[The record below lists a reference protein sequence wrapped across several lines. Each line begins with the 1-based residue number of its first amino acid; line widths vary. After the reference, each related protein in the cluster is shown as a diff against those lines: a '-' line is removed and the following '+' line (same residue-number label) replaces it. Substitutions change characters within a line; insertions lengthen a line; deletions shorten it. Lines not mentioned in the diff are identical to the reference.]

1 MTKSGRARRRRAFTL
16 IEMMA
21 VIAIIGLLIALIGP
35 AIAGMLDNG
44 RITTTEAQIRQ
55 IEAALTSY
63 QMDNGRYPTT
73 EQGLRALIEKPT
85 SAPEPYRWRP
95 GGYLARREI
104 PRDGWKNEIQ
114 YAAPGEHNPHAFD
127 VWSLGADGQP
137 GGTDAD
143 ADIGNW
149 SSHESEE

>member
-1 MTKSGRARRRRAFTL
+1 MTDPRRARRRRAFTL

-35 AIAGMLDNG
+35 SIANMLEGG
-44 RITTTEAQIRQ
+44 RITTTKAQIQQ
-55 IEAALTSY
+55 IEAALTGY

-85 SAPEPYRWRP
+85 SAPEPYSWRP
-95 GGYLARREI
+95 GGYLARKEI
-104 PRDGWKNEIQ
+104 PRDGWKGELQ
-114 YAAPGEHNPHAFD
+114 YSAPGEHNPHAFD
-127 VWSLGADGQP
+127 VWSFGADGQP

-143 ADIGNW
+143 ADLGNW
-149 SSHESEE
+149 STAEERE